1 MAMIASTPAAIA
13 STNPIVK
20 FMSSS
25 VPTPLIR
32 GGARFVPFS
41 ERIRGQDLDMMP
53 CPSDVRSG
61 SVTNCWGNAK
71 PFAYSMDWRNYC
83 ICK

>member
-25 VPTPLIR
+25 FPAPLI
-32 GGARFVPFS
+32 GGNPDSFLSPGGFAV
-41 ERIRGQDLDMMP
+41 RI
-53 CPSDVRSG
+53 S
-61 SVTNCWGNAK
+61 T
-71 PFAYSMDWRNYC
+71 
-83 ICK
+83 